1 MAKKVEVE
9 IDIKSNVGESIA
21 DLKELKK
28 QLKQTAAGSDE
39 FKKLYGQIDDLEDKI
54 KGAKGASSDWIDTL
68 ENAGGPLGAIGG
80 ALNKAKVATSSFGA
94 ALKATGIGLIVALVG
109 GLVAAF
115 SQTEG
120 SLKKLEPLLIGMEK
134 IFGGIVEV
142 MQPLLDIFL
151 EMALKALP
159 YITSGIGKVYSGFV
173 AFFTLIKEAGI
184 GVGKIIKGIFTLD
197 TDSITAGYDQLKG
210 SWGKTV
216 EAYDAGVQRFEE
228 GTKKITKTQKENL
241 KTQKDDADK
250 ALQDK
255 LKRMEAEDKID
266 EAKLNKMKAEALLLA
281 TTEQQKLDIEKA
293 FAEKSYELKKKDLED
308 KQALYKKGSDEYK
321 TLQAELI
328 NLDAEKLNRDKE
340 FADKQNE
347 IIEDAAQ
354 KAKEK
359 AKEKEEQ
366 DKKDADAAK
375 EKRQKDLEEKLL
387 GFEIQLAFDAQTYE
401 QRKAIITEREQA
413 DLTAEGLT
421 ENQKTA
427 IRKQAAADRKA
438 VDMMELEAK
447 HEIQSAQ
454 LELVSQ
460 FGNFLSEIAGKN
472 KALAIAGIVVS
483 QAAAIGQIIANTGIA
498 NAKALAA
505 SPLTFGQPWVAINS
519 ISAGLSIATTIAS
532 AAKQIAQIKATPG
545 ASAGGSGGGGGGAA
559 PTLPTV
565 SSASAPQVQTG
576 GGMNPTQQ
584 IGETLSRSQKP
595 IQAYVVSQQVSS
607 QQALDRR
614 TNVAATFG

>member
-9 IDIKSNVGESIA
+9 IDIKSNVGASIA

-28 QLKQTAAGSDE
+28 QLKTTAAGSAD
-39 FKKLYGQIDDLEDKI
+39 FKRLSAEIRDVEDAI
-54 KGAKGASSDWIDTL
+54 AGAK
-68 ENAGGPLGAIGG
+68 LGADDFAG
-80 ALNKAKVATSSFGA
+80 ALEAAPGPVGQLFQGLKKVELATKSWGA

-115 SQTEG
+115 TQTEG
-120 SLKKLEPLLIGMEK
+120 SMKKLEPLLIGMEK

-159 YITSGIGKVYSGFV
+159 YITSGIGKLYSGFV
-173 AFFTLIKEAGI
+173 SFFTLIKEAGSGI
-184 GVGKIIKGIFTLD
+184 GKILKGIFTLD
-197 TDSITAGYDQLKG
+197 TDAIGEGFDQLKG

-228 GTKKITKTQKENL
+228 GTKKVTKTQKENL
-241 KTQKDDADK
+241 KTQKEDADK

-255 LKRMEAEDKID
+255 LKRMETEDKLD
-266 EAKLNKMKAEALLLA
+266 EAKLNKMKAEALALA

-293 FAEKSYELKKKDLED
+293 FAEKSYQLRKKDLED
-308 KQALYKKGSDEYK
+308 KQALYNKNSDEYK
-321 TLQAELI
+321 ALTAELI

-340 FADKQNE
+340 FADKQIAINE
-347 IIEDAAQ
+347 EIAQ

-375 EKRQKDLEEKLL
+375 EKAQKDLEDKLL

-401 QRKAIITEREQA
+401 QRKALITQREQA

-427 IRKQAAADRKA
+427 IRKQAAADRKQ
-438 VDMMELEAK
+438 VDMLELEAK
-447 HEIQSAQ
+447 YEIQSAQ
-454 LELVSQ
+454 LALVSQ
-460 FGNFLSEIAGKN
+460 FGNLLSEIAGEN

-483 QAAAIGQIIANTGIA
+483 QAAAIGQIIASTAIA
-498 NAKALAA
+498 NAKSVAA
-505 SPLTFGQPWVAINS
+505 SPLTVGMPWVAINT
-519 ISAGLSIATTIAS
+519 ISAGLSIASTIAG
-532 AAKQIAQIKATPG
+532 AAKSISQIKATKG
-545 ASAGGSGGGGGGAA
+545 GTGSGGGGGVSGAA
-559 PTLPTV
+559 PSLPTV
-565 SSASAPQVQTG
+565 SSAAAPQIQTG

>member
-115 SQTEG
+115 TQTEG
-120 SLKKLEPLLIGMEK
+120 SMKKLEPLLIGLEK
-134 IFGGIVEV
+134 IFGGIIEV
-142 MQPLLDIFL
+142 IQPLLDIFL
-151 EMALKALP
+151 ELALKALP
-159 YITSGIGKVYSGFV
+159 YITSGIGKLYSGFV
-173 AFFTLIKEAGI
+173 SFFTLIKEAGSGI
-184 GVGKIIKGIFTLD
+184 GKILKGIFTLD
-197 TDSITAGYDQLKG
+197 TDAIGAGFDQLKG

-228 GTKKITKTQKENL
+228 GTKKVTKTQKENL

-250 ALQDK
+250 ALAEK
-255 LKRMEAEDKID
+255 LKRMEAEDKLD

-293 FAEKSYELKKKDLED
+293 FAEKSYQLRKKDLED
-308 KQALYKKGSDEYK
+308 KQALYAKNSVEYK
-321 TLQAELI
+321 ALQAELI
-328 NLDAEKLNRDKE
+328 NLDAEKLNRDRE
-340 FADKQNE
+340 FADKQIAINE
-347 IIEDAAQ
+347 DIAE

-359 AKEKEEQ
+359 AKEKAEQ

-375 EKRQKDLEEKLL
+375 EKAQKDLEDKLL
-387 GFEIQLAFDAQTYE
+387 GFDIQLAFDAQTYE
-401 QRKAIITEREQA
+401 QRKAIITQREEA

-427 IRKQAAADRKA
+427 IRKQAAADRKE
-438 VDMMELEAK
+438 VDMLELESK
-447 HEIQSAQ
+447 YEIQTAQ
-454 LELVSQ
+454 LGLVSQ
-460 FGNFLSEIAGKN
+460 FGNLLSEIAGEN

-483 QAAAIGQIIANTGIA
+483 QAAAIGQIIASTAIA
-498 NAKALAA
+498 NAKSVAA
-505 SPLTFGQPWVAINS
+505 SPLTAGMPWVAINT
-519 ISAGLSIATTIAS
+519 ISAGLSIASTIAG
-532 AAKQIAQIKATPG
+532 AAKSISQINATKGGTAGG
-545 ASAGGSGGGGGGAA
+545 ASAGGGGAA
-559 PTLPTV
+559 PTLPTIR
-565 SSASAPQVQTG
+565 SASAPQIQSG
-576 GGMNPTQQ
+576 GGMSPTQQ
-584 IGETLSRSQKP
+584 IGETISKSQKP
-595 IQAYVVSQQVSS
+595 IEAYVISQKISS
-607 QQALDRR
+607 TQALDRR

>member
-9 IDIKSNVGESIA
+9 IDIKSNVGASIA

-28 QLKQTAAGSDE
+28 QLKTTAAGSAD
-39 FKKLYGQIDDLEDKI
+39 FKRLSAEIRDVEDAI
-54 KGAKGASSDWIDTL
+54 AGAK
-68 ENAGGPLGAIGG
+68 LGADDFAG
-80 ALNKAKVATSSFGA
+80 ALEAAPGPVGQLFQGLKKVELATKSWGA

-115 SQTEG
+115 TQTEG
-120 SLKKLEPLLIGMEK
+120 SMKKLEPLLIGMEK

-159 YITSGIGKVYSGFV
+159 YITSGIGKLYSGFV
-173 AFFTLIKEAGI
+173 SFFTLIKEAGSGI
-184 GVGKIIKGIFTLD
+184 GKILKGIFTLD
-197 TDSITAGYDQLKG
+197 TDAIGEGFDQLKG

-228 GTKKITKTQKENL
+228 GTKKVTKTQKENL
-241 KTQKDDADK
+241 KTQKEDADK

-255 LKRMEAEDKID
+255 LKRMETEDKLD
-266 EAKLNKMKAEALLLA
+266 EAKLNKMKAEALALA

-293 FAEKSYELKKKDLED
+293 FAEKSYQLRKKDLED
-308 KQALYKKGSDEYK
+308 KQALYNKNSDEYK
-321 TLQAELI
+321 ALTAELI

-340 FADKQNE
+340 FADKQIAINE
-347 IIEDAAQ
+347 EIAQ

-375 EKRQKDLEEKLL
+375 EKAQKDLEDKLL

-401 QRKAIITEREQA
+401 QRKALITQREQA

-427 IRKQAAADRKA
+427 IRKQAAADRKQ
-438 VDMMELEAK
+438 VDMLELEAK
-447 HEIQSAQ
+447 YEIQSAQ
-454 LELVSQ
+454 LALVSQ
-460 FGNFLSEIAGKN
+460 FGNLLSEIAGEN

-483 QAAAIGQIIANTGIA
+483 QAAAIGQIIASTAIA
-498 NAKALAA
+498 NAKSVAA
-505 SPLTFGQPWVAINS
+505 SPLTVGMPWVAINT
-519 ISAGLSIATTIAS
+519 ISAGLSIASTIAG
-532 AAKQIAQIKATPG
+532 AAKSISQIKATKG
-545 ASAGGSGGGGGGAA
+545 GSAGSSGGGSAGAA
-559 PTLPTV
+559 PSLPTV
-565 SSASAPQVQTG
+565 SSTAAPQIQTG

>member
-9 IDIKSNVGESIA
+9 IDVNVEPSIA
-21 DLKELKK
+21 KLKQLKK
-28 QLKQTAAGSDE
+28 QLKETAAGSAD
-39 FKKLYGQIDDLEDKI
+39 FKKLSADIRDVEDAI
-54 KGAKGASSDWIDTL
+54 EGAK
-68 ENAGGPLGAIGG
+68 LGADDFAG
-80 ALNKAKVATSSFGA
+80 ALEAAPGPVGQLFQGLKKVELATKSWGA

-115 SQTEG
+115 TQTEG

-216 EAYDAGVQRFEE
+216 EAYDAGVQRFED

-241 KTQKDDADK
+241 KTQKEDADK

-255 LKRMEAEDKID
+255 LKRMETEDKLD
-266 EAKLNKMKAEALLLA
+266 EARLNKMKAEALALA

-293 FAEKSYELKKKDLED
+293 FAEKSYELRKKDLED
-308 KQALYKKGSDEYK
+308 KQKLYKKGSDEYK
-321 TLQAELI
+321 ALTTELI
-328 NLDAEKLNRDKE
+328 NLDTEKLNKDKE
-340 FADKQNE
+340 FADKQNA
-347 IIEDAAQ
+347 INEDIAQ

-366 DKKDADAAK
+366 DKKDADAAR
-375 EKRQKDLEEKLL
+375 EKRQKELEDKLL
-387 GFEIQLAFDAQTYE
+387 GFDIQLAFDAQTYE
-401 QRKAIITEREQA
+401 QRKALITQREEA

-447 HEIQSAQ
+447 YEIQSAQ

-505 SPLTFGQPWVAINS
+505 SPITFGQPWVAINT

-532 AAKQIAQIKATPG
+532 AAKQIAQIKSTPG
-545 ASAGGSGGGGGGAA
+545 AAAAGGGASASGAA

-565 SSASAPQVQTG
+565 SSASAPQIQTG

-584 IGETLSRSQKP
+584 IGETLSRSRQP
-595 IQAYVVSQQVSS
+595 IEAYVVSQRVSS